1 MKKKLIAITAAAV
14 AIVPLNISPASAS
27 TTGGFVFECTAVLPE
42 FPSPSGNGTCGSNAP
57 VGNTAVPAT
66 AAGTVAGTTTGGD
79 AYVVVAAGANNF
91 SASFSYAEGCVANEP
106 PVLGTASG
114 TATVTGLTGVKGGAP
129 TTATATLDFEWVRVG
144 ATAVVTFTG
153 GTLNFGDDTATPL
166 VLQSA
171 AGTAVFAPLLDANN
185 ACPVGG
191 ALRAVVAGSATF
203 GA

>member
-1 MKKKLIAITAAAV
+1 MKKKLIAIAAAAV

-42 FPSPSGNGTCGSNAP
+42 FPSPAGNGVCGSNAP
-57 VGNTAVPAT
+57 VGSTAVPS
-66 AAGTVAGTTTGGD
+66 AAVGSVSGTTTAGQP
-79 AYVVVAAGANNF
+79 YSVVAAGANNF
-91 SASFSYAEGCVANEP
+91 SAAFSYAEGCVANEP

-114 TATVTGLTGVKGGAP
+114 TAVVTGLTGVKGGAP
-129 TTATATLDFEWVRVG
+129 TTATATLDFEWVRAG

-153 GTLNFGDDTATPL
+153 GSLNFSDDTATPL

-171 AGTAVFAPLLDANN
+171 AGSAVFAPLLDARNS
-185 ACPVGG
+185 CPVGQG
-191 ALRAVVAGSATF
+191 LRAVVAGSATF